1 MENQKDYADDGKD
14 QMSGLK
20 EETQKKSITREEIE
34 NLKLSMENVFGKNWS
49 PSDVQEAFDQR
60 GDYDDGDLVDSDLFV
75 SIEGNERLIPMGNI
89 KVKYVDILF
98 KSSML
103 KNNFRKN
110 DFGDYQGGNLSEI

>member
-1 MENQKDYADDGKD
+1 
-14 QMSGLK
+14 
-20 EETQKKSITREEIE
+20 
-34 NLKLSMENVFGKNWS
+34 MENVFGKNWS

-103 KNNFRKN
+103 NNYFRKH
-110 DFGDYQGGNLSEI
+110 DFGDYQGGNFNSQTVLNNHNAIRKKNGLGSFTIDPFVSTEY